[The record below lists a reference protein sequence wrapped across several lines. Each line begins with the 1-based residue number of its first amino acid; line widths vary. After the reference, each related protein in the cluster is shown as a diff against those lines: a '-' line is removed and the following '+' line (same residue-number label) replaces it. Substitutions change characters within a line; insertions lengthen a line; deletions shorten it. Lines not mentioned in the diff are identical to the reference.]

1 MAHATIRWAL
11 ATAVAAGAIGTGAV
25 LAAPASAEDAQPT
38 AVPTMIGDVAPDGV
52 PNNVN
57 SGVGVDTSAP
67 AATKLLLGAAVPV
80 ALGGMVLFAR
90 RRGQQVG

>member
-25 LAAPASAEDAQPT
+25 LAAAPASAEDAAPT
-38 AVPTMIGDVAPDGV
+38 AVPTMIGGDVPST
-52 PNNVN
+52 VN

-80 ALGGMVLFAR
+80 ALGGVVLFVR
-90 RRGQQVG
+90 RRGQRV